1 MDRDEV
7 IERLS
12 ARRIARN
19 AKLPIIWFLSHQNDK
34 ICDIC
39 QGRVIQRPDDRPE
52 VIMNRL
58 NTYEQQTKPL
68 VDYYRSQEF
77 LRLSFLKDRL
87 TMYFSKFRRFWGRYQ
102 YEYFLR
108 ESDLNSMRQSGKIL
122 ADTIKEAKKYIL
134 PGMKTA
140 FIDEIVEKFIV
151 QRGARPAFKGYRG
164 FPASLCISINEQ
176 VVHGIPGERV
186 IQDGDL
192 VSVDIGVE
200 YQGYYTDAAF
210 SVVAGNSNGIAYQLV
225 KVAKESLFEGIRKA
239 KAGNRIGDVSNAI
252 QKYIEKNNFSV
263 VRDFVGHGL
272 GLSLHEEPQI
282 PNFGPKN
289 QGPLIKKG
297 MVLAIEPMVNEKG
310 FQVQILDDGWTVVT
324 RDQGLSAHYEHTVL
338 ITEDGPEILTM
349 DRRGDE

>member
-1 MDRDEV
+1 MS
-7 IERLS
+7 I
-12 ARRIARN
+12 
-19 AKLPIIWFLSHQNDK
+19 
-34 ICDIC
+34 
-39 QGRVIQRPDDRPE
+39 
-52 VIMNRL
+52 
-58 NTYEQQTKPL
+58 
-68 VDYYRSQEF
+68 
-77 LRLSFLKDRL
+77 FLK
-87 TMYFSKFRRFWGRYQ
+87 
-102 YEYFLR
+102 
-108 ESDLNSMRQSGKIL
+108 ESDLNSMRRSGRIL
-122 ADTIKEAKKYIL
+122 ADAIKEAKKHIL

-164 FPASLCISINEQ
+164 FPASVCISINEQ

-186 IQDGDL
+186 IHDGDL
-192 VSVDIGVE
+192 VSLDIGVD

-210 SVVAGNSNGIAYQLV
+210 SVVAVNGNGIAYQLV
-225 KVAKESLFEGIRKA
+225 KVAKESLFEGIQKA
-239 KAGNRIGDVSNAI
+239 KVGNRIGDISNAI

-282 PNFGPKN
+282 PNFGPRN

-338 ITEDGPEILTM
+338 ITEDGPDILTM

>member
-1 MDRDEV
+1 MS
-7 IERLS
+7 I
-12 ARRIARN
+12 
-19 AKLPIIWFLSHQNDK
+19 FLQ
-34 ICDIC
+34 
-39 QGRVIQRPDDRPE
+39 
-52 VIMNRL
+52 
-58 NTYEQQTKPL
+58 
-68 VDYYRSQEF
+68 
-77 LRLSFLKDRL
+77 
-87 TMYFSKFRRFWGRYQ
+87 
-102 YEYFLR
+102 
-108 ESDLNSMRQSGKIL
+108 ESDLIPLRKSGRIL
-122 ADTIKEAKKYIL
+122 AGAINEAKKYIL

-140 FIDEIVEKFIV
+140 FIDEIVEKFII

-176 VVHGIPGERV
+176 VVHGIPGERI

-200 YQGYYTDAAF
+200 YQGYFTDAAF
-210 SVVAGNSNGIAYQLV
+210 SVVAGNGNGVAYQLV
-225 KVAKESLFEGIRKA
+225 KVAKESLFEGIQKA
-239 KAGNRIGDVSNAI
+239 RIGNRIGDISYAI
-252 QKYIEKNNFSV
+252 QKCIEKNDFSV

-282 PNFGPKN
+282 PNFGSRN

-324 RDQGLSAHYEHTVL
+324 RDRGLSAHYEHTVL
-338 ITEDGPEILTM
+338 ITEGGPEVLTM

>member
-1 MDRDEV
+1 MS
-7 IERLS
+7 I
-12 ARRIARN
+12 
-19 AKLPIIWFLSHQNDK
+19 
-34 ICDIC
+34 
-39 QGRVIQRPDDRPE
+39 
-52 VIMNRL
+52 
-58 NTYEQQTKPL
+58 
-68 VDYYRSQEF
+68 
-77 LRLSFLKDRL
+77 FLK
-87 TMYFSKFRRFWGRYQ
+87 
-102 YEYFLR
+102 
-108 ESDLNSMRQSGKIL
+108 ESDLNSMRRSGRIL
-122 ADTIKEAKKYIL
+122 ADAIKEAKKHIL

-164 FPASLCISINEQ
+164 FPASVCISINEQ

-186 IQDGDL
+186 IHDGDL
-192 VSVDIGVE
+192 VSLDIGVD

-210 SVVAGNSNGIAYQLV
+210 SVVAGNGNGIAYQLV
-225 KVAKESLFEGIRKA
+225 KVAKESLFEGIQKA
-239 KAGNRIGDVSNAI
+239 KVGNRIGDISNAI

-282 PNFGPKN
+282 PNFGPRN

-338 ITEDGPEILTM
+338 ITEDGPDILTM

>member
-1 MDRDEV
+1 MS
-7 IERLS
+7 I
-12 ARRIARN
+12 
-19 AKLPIIWFLSHQNDK
+19 
-34 ICDIC
+34 
-39 QGRVIQRPDDRPE
+39 
-52 VIMNRL
+52 
-58 NTYEQQTKPL
+58 
-68 VDYYRSQEF
+68 
-77 LRLSFLKDRL
+77 
-87 TMYFSKFRRFWGRYQ
+87 
-102 YEYFLR
+102 FLR

-282 PNFGPKN
+282 PNFGPRN

>member
-1 MDRDEV
+1 MS
-7 IERLS
+7 I
-12 ARRIARN
+12 
-19 AKLPIIWFLSHQNDK
+19 
-34 ICDIC
+34 
-39 QGRVIQRPDDRPE
+39 
-52 VIMNRL
+52 
-58 NTYEQQTKPL
+58 
-68 VDYYRSQEF
+68 
-77 LRLSFLKDRL
+77 
-87 TMYFSKFRRFWGRYQ
+87 
-102 YEYFLR
+102 FLR

-210 SVVAGNSNGIAYQLV
+210 SVVAGNGNGIAYQLV

>member
-1 MDRDEV
+1 MS
-7 IERLS
+7 IFLQER
-12 ARRIARN
+12 
-19 AKLPIIWFLSHQNDK
+19 
-34 ICDIC
+34 
-39 QGRVIQRPDDRPE
+39 
-52 VIMNRL
+52 
-58 NTYEQQTKPL
+58 
-68 VDYYRSQEF
+68 
-77 LRLSFLKDRL
+77 
-87 TMYFSKFRRFWGRYQ
+87 
-102 YEYFLR
+102 
-108 ESDLNSMRQSGKIL
+108 DLNFLRQSGKIL

-151 QRGARPAFKGYRG
+151 QRGAKPAFKGYRG

-200 YQGYYTDAAF
+200 YQGYFTDAAF
-210 SVVAGNSNGIAYQLV
+210 SVVAGNGNDIVYQLV
-225 KVAKESLFEGIRKA
+225 KVAKESLFEGIHEA
-239 KAGNRIGDVSNAI
+239 KVGNRIGDISYAI

-282 PNFGPKN
+282 PNFGSRN

-310 FQVQILDDGWTVVT
+310 FHVQILDDGWTVVT

-338 ITEDGPEILTM
+338 ITEDGPEVLTM
-349 DRRGDE
+349 DKRGDE